1 MTCDEKENE
10 IKIDMDD
17 QALKQLALQKEK
29 EWLNVMQER

>member
-1 MTCDEKENE
+1 
-10 IKIDMDD
+10 MDD